1 MAPESTSITSFSL
14 LGITEAIVGL
24 ITPLILPRTEIDPI
38 RVAPVDPAEK
48 TASAFFSFSKVNA
61 PKIDEFLCVL
71 IAFAGS
77 SSIDMTCG

>member
-1 MAPESTSITSFSL
+1 MAPESTSMTSFSL

-38 RVAPVDPAEK
+38 RVAPVEPAEK
-48 TASAFFSFSKVNA
+48 TASAFFYFSKVNA